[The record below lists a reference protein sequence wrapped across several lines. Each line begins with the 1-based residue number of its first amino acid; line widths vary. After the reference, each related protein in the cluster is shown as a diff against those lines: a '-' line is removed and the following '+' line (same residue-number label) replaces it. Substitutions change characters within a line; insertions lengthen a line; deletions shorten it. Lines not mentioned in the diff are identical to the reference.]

1 MVDGKISLSE
11 ASVPLLRDTL
21 ALLSCDEIKL
31 QSLKTRPEDAEP
43 ATDVS
48 GMAEVFQAVA
58 KKTLISQV
66 GLAFFKIESGNWVMV
81 CIRL

>member
-1 MVDGKISLSE
+1 MDGKIALGA

-43 ATDVS
+43 ATDAS

-66 GLAFFKIESGNWVMV
+66 GGCHREGGDG
-81 CIRL
+81 

>member
-1 MVDGKISLSE
+1 MDGKISLNE
-11 ASVPLLRDTL
+11 ASVLLLRDTL
-21 ALLSCDEIKL
+21 AILSCDEIKL

-43 ATDVS
+43 ATDAS

-66 GLAFFKIESGNWVMV
+66 RAGGGRGRGGCCLCVV
-81 CIRL
+81 VL